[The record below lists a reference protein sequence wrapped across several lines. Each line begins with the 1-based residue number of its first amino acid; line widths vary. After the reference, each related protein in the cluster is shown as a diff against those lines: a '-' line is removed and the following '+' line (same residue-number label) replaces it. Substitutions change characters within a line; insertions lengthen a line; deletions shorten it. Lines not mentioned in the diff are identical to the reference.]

1 MKRSRISSA
10 IKEAINRDKENN
22 GIQIKDFKTP
32 SKIVSPRQNS
42 PISKLVSPNCSSPT
56 SPKNI

>member
-22 GIQIKDFKTP
+22 GIPVKEFKTP
-32 SKIVSPRQNS
+32 SKLVSPRATS
-42 PISKLVSPNCSSPT
+42 PISRVISPKGSEPT
-56 SPKNI
+56 SPKV